1 MKKYFI
7 FIIALISIA
16 FIGCTENQRARTFG
30 GSMTVELPKG
40 QKLMMATW
48 KEDNL
53 YYLLEP
59 MEDNY
64 TPKTKKFVESSSWG
78 VLEST
83 VTFIESR

>member
-7 FIIALISIA
+7 FVIAFISFV

-83 VTFIESR
+83 VTFIKSK